1 MYNVRKIIGLVCNRE
16 KYNHDFEISLNGI
29 YSIKWRRKWKPTP
42 VFLPGKSHRQRSL
55 ADYHPWGCKELDTT
69 ETTWH
74 LHSIKILNHYV
85 VSQSK
90 YSNVNQLYPS

>member
-29 YSIKWRRKWKPTP
+29 YSIK
-42 VFLPGKSHRQRSL
+42 
-55 ADYHPWGCKELDTT
+55 
-69 ETTWH
+69 
-74 LHSIKILNHYV
+74 ILNHYV

-90 YSNVNQLYPS
+90 